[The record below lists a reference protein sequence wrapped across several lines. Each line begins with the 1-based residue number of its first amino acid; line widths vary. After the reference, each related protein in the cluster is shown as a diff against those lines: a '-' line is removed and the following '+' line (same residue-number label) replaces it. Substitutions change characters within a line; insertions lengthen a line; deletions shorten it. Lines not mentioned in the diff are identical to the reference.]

1 MSGCEISEAYQSQV
15 SIPAANPSVLTLG
28 GQASHDGY
36 NGGERPVQGSRVID
50 DAPPQSNV
58 SRRGAGGIKA
68 SEQMSQVQNDSQLQQ
83 MHQLMQNSSQAGQFQ
98 QYESRVSMKGPFYR
112 QVTIEAAQK
121 FANEENL
128 LWIGETSCQ
137 QNMNCA
143 ELFDLL
149 V

>member
-1 MSGCEISEAYQSQV
+1 
-15 SIPAANPSVLTLG
+15 
-28 GQASHDGY
+28 
-36 NGGERPVQGSRVID
+36 
-50 DAPPQSNV
+50 
-58 SRRGAGGIKA
+58 
-68 SEQMSQVQNDSQLQQ
+68 
-83 MHQLMQNSSQAGQFQ
+83 MHQLMQNSSQAELQ

-143 ELFDLL
+143 EMFDLL
-149 V
+149 IQKVHETQTDLVRKGVKHIDDLRYGEE